1 MNPAGSAFL
10 PRITPVYGRRGLRLL
25 ERNAMVYRRLW
36 LVLLAGLLEPG
47 LYLLGLGYGIGTLIG
62 PVNVGGRSVSY
73 AAFVAPAL
81 IAVAAMNGAVYD
93 TTFSLLHK
101 LRYERIYDV
110 MLSTPMRPADIV
122 AGEVGWAL
130 ARGSMYTTAILGMS
144 AGLGLVQSA
153 WALLALPAAALITFC
168 FGALGCAVATYLRSW
183 QDTEN
188 VNLAQ
193 MVFFLLSGTF
203 FPVGSYPT
211 AVRWLVELSPLTR
224 GTDLVRHMLW
234 GEFSATALVDI
245 GYLAALGMLGVI
257 TCARRLR
264 RVVLT

>member
-1 MNPAGSAFL
+1 MSPAGLVFV
-10 PRITPVYGRRGLRLL
+10 PRITPMHGRRGLRLL
-25 ERNAMVYRRLW
+25 ERNAMVYSKLW

-47 LYLLGLGYGIGTLIG
+47 LYLLGLGYGVGALIGT
-62 PVNVGGRSVSY
+62 VGVDGRSVSY
-73 AAFVAPAL
+73 AVFVTPAL

-101 LRYERIYDV
+101 LRYERIYDTV
-110 MLSTPMRPADIV
+110 LATPMRPADIV
-122 AGEVGWAL
+122 VGEVGWAL
-130 ARGSMYTTAILGMS
+130 VRGALYTTVIVAMS
-144 AGLGLVQSA
+144 VGLGLIQSF

-193 MVFFLLSGTF
+193 MVLFLLSGTF
-203 FPVGSYPT
+203 FPVGSYPA

-224 GTDLVRHMLW
+224 GTDLVRHVLW
-234 GEFSATALVDI
+234 GAFSPTMLVDV
-245 GYLAALGMLGVI
+245 GYLAVLGALGFVV
-257 TCARRLR
+257 CAIRLR
-264 RVVLT
+264 RAVLT

>member
-1 MNPAGSAFL
+1 MNVAGPALL
-10 PRITPVYGRRGLRLL
+10 PRITPMYGRRGLRLL

-47 LYLLGLGYGIGTLIG
+47 LYLLGFGYGVGALIGT
-62 PVNVGGRSVSY
+62 VGVDGRSVSY
-73 AAFVAPAL
+73 AAFVTPAL

-101 LRYERIYDV
+101 LRYERIYDT
-110 MLSTPMRPADIV
+110 MLATPMQPADIV

-130 ARGSMYTTAILGMS
+130 VRGSLYTTVIVAMS
-144 AGLGLVQSA
+144 ACLGLIRSA

-193 MVFFLLSGTF
+193 MVLFLLSGTF
-203 FPVGSYPT
+203 FPVDSYPA

-224 GTDLVRHMLW
+224 GTDLVRQVLW
-234 GEFSATALVDI
+234 GVFSPTALADI
-245 GYLAALGMLGVI
+245 GYLAALGALGSLA
-257 TCARRLR
+257 CASRLR
-264 RVVLT
+264 HAVLE